1 MTQPDVDQASL
12 AQSKARCVAC
22 MEPIAAGAK
31 KCVHCGSY
39 QNWRRFLN
47 VGTGML
53 SLMVA
58 LISVLTVA
66 TPVFK
71 SALTAQKPEMHYS
84 FLRYQ
89 ARTMEV
95 ICSNLGQRPGILKR
109 VTLSVLRDGSESDV
123 APIELNWNVSDPIVR
138 PQESKIV
145 GLYHELYGERQELA
159 GCDPAGSRCDYHVEF
174 EVLGPD
180 DTPYVRLKTFP
191 CRGCQ

>member
-1 MTQPDVDQASL
+1 M
-12 AQSKARCVAC
+12 AC
-22 MEPIAAGAK
+22 LEPIASGAR
-31 KCVHCGSY
+31 KCIHCGSY

-58 LISVLTVA
+58 LVSVLTVA
-66 TPVFK
+66 VPVFK
-71 SALTAQKPEMHYS
+71 SALTVQQPEMHYS
-84 FLRYQ
+84 FLRYRS
-89 ARTMEV
+89 RTMEV

-109 VTLSVLRDGSESDV
+109 VTLNVLEEGRESELFPVDLTW
-123 APIELNWNVSDPIVR
+123 EVSDPIVR

-145 GLYHELYGERQELA
+145 GLYHELYGERQELV
-159 GCDPAGSRCDYHVEF
+159 GCDSASSRCEYQLRF

-191 CRGCQ
+191 CRGCR